1 MVANEKKLG
10 RGIASLLAMDDD
22 IEIPT
27 ISNDNNIEDS
37 VFTLNISD
45 IITNNS
51 QPRKFFDDLKIKEL
65 SESIKHNG
73 LLQPI
78 IVVKTHNDKYMIVAG
93 ERRYRATKLAGLD
106 KIKAII
112 IEMEEKDILK
122 NALIENIQRENLNP
136 VEEANGYK
144 KIIEDFGYTHEQLAK
159 EIGKSRAYITNLLRI
174 LNLPH
179 EVLSALKNNN
189 ITLGHAKV
197 LLSTDKP
204 MEYLD
209 KIIEKSLSVRQLEQE
224 IKNENTLQNISNSIN
239 DKQKDEE
246 QKNGQFETSNI
257 TFDLIKQMYGSLSK
271 KDNDIECLISDDEN
285 IDSKNIDELS
295 YEEKKIIND
304 NLKIIEKHL
313 LKTSNLITHLRLNRN
328 GSGKIEIEYKDS
340 EELLKIINKLQ

>member
-1 MVANEKKLG
+1 MISNEKKLG

-22 IEIPT
+22 IEISS
-27 ISNDNNIEDS
+27 ISNDKNKIENNI
-37 VFTLNISD
+37 FTLNLSD

-51 QPRKFFDDLKIKEL
+51 QPRKFFDDTKIKEL

-78 IVVKTHNDKYMIVAG
+78 IVVKTLNDKYMIVAG

-112 IEMEEKDILK
+112 IEMEEKDILR

-144 KIIEDFGYTHEQLAK
+144 KIIEDFGYTHEQLAN
-159 EIGKSRAYITNLLRI
+159 EVGKSRAYITNLLRI
-174 LNLPH
+174 LNLPN

-197 LLSTDKP
+197 LLSTSNPLK
-204 MEYLD
+204 YLE
-209 KIIEKSLSVRQLEQE
+209 KTIENSLSVRQLEQE
-224 IKNENTLQNISNSIN
+224 IKNENNSQNLDNNNIN
-239 DKQKDEE
+239 NTNEE
-246 QKNGQFETSNI
+246 QDNKFNTSNI
-257 TFDLIKQMYGSLSK
+257 TFDLIKQMYGSLPK
-271 KDNDIECLISDDEN
+271 NDNN
-285 IDSKNIDELS
+285 IDYLANNDDNIDEKNVDELT

-304 NLKIIEKHL
+304 NLRIIEKHL
-313 LKTSNLITHLRLNRN
+313 LETSNLITHLKLNRN

-340 EELLKIINKLQ
+340 EELLKIVNKLQ